1 MTLLRHI
8 YIYSSQPKQFML
20 RVSFFFLILYAIPQI
35 VFCQSASIKGTLKDS
50 SKNENIEHAVISVL
64 KQKDTTLVKFSRSDT
79 NGNFQIDHLQA
90 GQYIVLVTFPKYGD
104 YVETI
109 NLKPSQIFDLK
120 NIFLIEK
127 AKLLKEIIVR
137 QAAIRIKGDTTEFI
151 ADSFRIKPNA
161 TVEDLLK
168 ELPGVQVD
176 KNGQITAQGQRVQK
190 VLVDGEE
197 FFSDDP
203 TVATRNLR
211 ADAVD
216 KVQVFDKKSD
226 QAEFTGI
233 DDGEKTRT
241 LNLKLKGD
249 AKRGYFGKISAA
261 ALDKYYNGQALINA
275 FKGKRKI
282 AAFGIT
288 SSTDQ
293 TGLNWQDSRSY
304 GFGGNTTQVDRGSG
318 AVFITP
324 DVSELGTSSYYG
336 QGLPESIK
344 AGLHFSN
351 KWDNDIYNTSQ
362 NYLFNKLSERSAGN
376 TYRQNI
382 IADSVYYNQESAN
395 THSDKMRHSLTG
407 LMEIQLDS
415 SSTLKIAANGYAGTN
430 ESNSQFNSQ
439 ALSEENKLVNRSV
452 RNTSSKGDDASLNAS
467 ALWRKKFKKQGRTIS
482 INIDGKYNE
491 ANGDGYLLSR
501 SDFYNDGIAIIKKD
515 TTDQNKIN
523 TNSNYVFGTK
533 ITYTEPLSKRSFLE
547 FNYSFYNNSSTQNRL
562 SYNKDLNAKY
572 SLLVDSLSNDFKY
585 IYNTSSAGIN
595 YLYNSKDYNFSLGGN
610 IANTAFQQTDLV
622 KDTTRK
628 YHYYNF
634 FPQAN
639 FTYKFSAFSNIR
651 LTYNGSTT
659 QPDINQLQPINNN
672 IDPLNVIAGNPS
684 LKQQFQNNFNLNY
697 SNFQLINERF
707 LYLSSYFS
715 FTKDQISSSYTI
727 DSLGRKISRYV
738 NTDGNYSGG
747 IFGGFSIKIPKTNMT
762 VNLGP
767 EASILRYVNFVNGL
781 KNITN
786 STNLSATVGLR
797 VNKKEVYE
805 LAVSV
810 APSYNQSRSSLSA
823 AASMHYWSYEYVME
837 GNYLLPLK
845 LEIGS
850 NVKFNFRQR
859 LNAFDNNN
867 NVILWN
873 AYLEKKFMKNDG
885 LALRVSINDILDQNK
900 GYSRVIQP
908 FAIEEKHYLTFQRY
922 GIITMTYNFTN
933 KGAAPQSK
941 GTSITL

>member
-1 MTLLRHI
+1 MQKVI
-8 YIYSSQPKQFML
+8 
-20 RVSFFFLILYAIPQI
+20 FLFVFLYVLPQS
-35 VFCQSASIKGTLKDS
+35 VFCQTASIKGALSDS
-50 SKNENIEHAVISVL
+50 SKQENIMYAVASLL
-64 KQKDTTLVKFSRSDT
+64 KQKDTTLVTFSRSDK
-79 NGNFQIDHLQA
+79 NGNFQIDHLES
-90 GQYIVLVTFPKYGD
+90 GKYILLITFPKYGD
-104 YVETI
+104 YVEAISLKENETI
-109 NLKPSQIFDLK
+109 DLK
-120 NIFLIEK
+120 NIFLTEK
-127 AKLLKEIIVR
+127 AKLLQEIIIK
-137 QAAIRIKGDTTEFI
+137 QAAIRIKGDTTEFT
-151 ADSFRIKPNA
+151 ADSFHVKPNA

-176 KNGQITAQGQRVQK
+176 KNGQITAQGQKVQK

-241 LNLKLKGD
+241 LNLKLKD
-249 AKRGYFGKISAA
+249 NAKRGYFGKISAA

-282 AAFGIT
+282 AVFGIT

-304 GFGGNTTQVDRGSG
+304 GFGSNNVEVDGGSG
-318 AVFITP
+318 AVFITQ
-324 DVSELGTSSYYG
+324 DNNELGTSSYYG

-351 KWDNDIYNTSQ
+351 KWNNDIYNTSE

-382 IADSVYYNQESAN
+382 LADSVYYDRESAN
-395 THSDKMRHSLTG
+395 MHSDKMRHSLTG

-415 SSTLKIAANGYAGTN
+415 SSSLKITANGYAGTN
-430 ESNSQFNSQ
+430 ESNSQYNSQ
-439 ALSEENKLVNRSV
+439 ALSEENKLVNSSI
-452 RNTSSKGDDASLNAS
+452 RNTSAKGDDANLNTS
-467 ALWRKKFKKQGRTIS
+467 VIWRKKFKKKGRTLS
-482 INIDGKYNE
+482 INVDEKYTESNS
-491 ANGDGYLLSR
+491 NGYLLNS
-501 SDFYNDGIAIIKKD
+501 SDFYNDGNNIFKKD
-515 TTDQNKIN
+515 TTDQNKKNN
-523 TNSNYVFGTK
+523 TRSNVIGTK
-533 ITYTEPLSKRSFLE
+533 ITYTEPLSKKSFLE
-547 FNYSFYNNSSTQNRL
+547 LNYSFYNNNSTQKRL
-562 SYNKDLNAKY
+562 SYNKDINAKY
-572 SLLVDSLSNDFKY
+572 SMLVDSLSNDFKY

-595 YLYNSKDYNFSLGGN
+595 YRYNAKKYNFSVGGS

-628 YHYYNF
+628 YNYYNF
-634 FPQAN
+634 FPRAN
-639 FTYKFSAFSNIR
+639 FSYKFSAFSNIR

-659 QPDINQLQPINNN
+659 QPTIDQLQPLSNNN
-672 IDPLNVIAGNPS
+672 DPLNIIIGNPS
-684 LKQQFQNNFNLNY
+684 LKQQFQNSFNLNY

-707 LYLSSYFS
+707 IYLGSYFS
-715 FTKDQISSSYTI
+715 FTKDPISNSYTI
-727 DSLGRKISRYV
+727 DALGRKISRYI

-747 IFGGFSIKIPKTNMT
+747 IFGGLSIKIPKTNLK
-762 VNLGP
+762 VNLSP
-767 EASILRYVNFVNGL
+767 DVTVAKYSNFVNGL
-781 KNITN
+781 KNITT
-786 STNLSATVGLR
+786 STHLSTTAGLR

-805 LAVSV
+805 LSAS
-810 APSYNQSRSSLSA
+810 ATPSYNKSRSSLSA
-823 AASMHYWSYEYVME
+823 AASTHYWSYEYLLE

-850 NVKFNFRQR
+850 DVRFNFRQK

-867 NVILWN
+867 DVILWN
-873 AYLEKKFMKNDG
+873 AYLEKKFMKNDE
-885 LALRVSINDILDQNK
+885 LTFRVSINDILDQNK
-900 GYSRVIQP
+900 GYSRTIQP

-922 GIITMTYNFTN
+922 ALITLTYNFTN
-933 KGAAPQSK
+933 KGAEPKPK
-941 GTSITL
+941 GMSITL